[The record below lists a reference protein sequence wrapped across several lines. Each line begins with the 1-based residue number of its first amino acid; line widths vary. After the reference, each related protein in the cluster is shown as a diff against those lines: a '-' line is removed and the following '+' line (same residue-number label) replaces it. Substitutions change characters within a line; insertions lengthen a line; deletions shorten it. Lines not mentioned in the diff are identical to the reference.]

1 MANIRANLTLQSP
14 GVMSS
19 PLSLNA
25 SANVL
30 ADSGSLIRS
39 KVLGTSA
46 GADATVINKPSDK
59 LEVAY
64 IFIQNLAV
72 EKEDYIYVY
81 ADTAADDP
89 VIMKLAGGEFAF
101 FPAKNDTS
109 LKAYGTKVDQLI
121 DYGVFGLDSSA
132 VRLS

>member
-1 MANIRANLTLQSP
+1 MSLSASTNL
-14 GVMSS
+14 
-19 PLSLNA
+19 
-25 SANVL
+25 L
-30 ADSGSLIRS
+30 ADSGSLIRG
-39 KVLGTSA
+39 KVLGIAA
-46 GADATVINKPSDK
+46 GSDATVINKPSDK
-59 LEVAY
+59 LDVAY
-64 IFIQNLAV
+64 VFIQNLAT

-89 VIMKLAGGEFAF
+89 VIMKLAAGEFAF
-101 FPAKNDTS
+101 FPAQNDTS

>member
-1 MANIRANLTLQSP
+1 MANIRANISLQSP

-19 PLSLNA
+19 PLSLSA
-25 SANVL
+25 STNLL
-30 ADSGSLIRS
+30 ADSGSLIRG

-46 GADATVINKPSDK
+46 GSDATVINKPSDK
-59 LEVAY
+59 LDVAY
-64 IFIQNLAV
+64 VFIQNLAT

-81 ADTAADDP
+81 ADTSNDDP
-89 VIMKLAGGEFAF
+89 VIMKLAAGEFAF